1 MNNFNFYNP
10 TKVIFGKGN
19 IGKLSQEIPAEAK
32 IMITYGGGSIKNNGV
47 YKQIVTALE
56 GFDFIEFGGIE
67 PNPKYETLMKAVEIV
82 RNEGVDFLLAVG
94 GGSIIDG
101 TKFIAAATYFNGD
114 PWDILT
120 KGTEVTKALPLG
132 VVLTIPAT
140 GSEMNARG
148 VITKIATKEKF
159 AFYIPLIAP
168 KFSILDPSVAASLPV
183 KQAANG
189 VVDIF
194 SHIIEQ
200 YLTYDVNHPL
210 NDRFAE
216 AILITLVE
224 EGPKYV
230 ADTSNYDA
238 AANIMWAATMALN
251 GLVGSGV
258 PVDWSSHRIG
268 HEITALN
275 NIDHGITLAIVMPG
289 VMSIMRE
296 EKKDKLLQYGQRV
309 FNVSNGDEQS
319 RIDETIN
326 KTVAFFQSLGVKT
339 RLSDYN
345 LGEETINII
354 VQRFKD
360 RKTVLGEHNNITP
373 EKVREILLDRL

>member
-289 VMSIMRE
+289 VMSIMRK

-345 LGEETINII
+345 L
-354 VQRFKD
+354 
-360 RKTVLGEHNNITP
+360 L
-373 EKVREILLDRL
+373 